1 MDMSTSIDSLDEN
14 QHQIHNTDPNVA
26 NSILDKFN
34 NMNISPNEGYQG
46 DLPPLNPQIPMM
58 EHDMENRNRNA
69 QLEEMRYMNPI
80 THIEAHKQKQQQI
93 IHQQQMMEAQ
103 YENENEN
110 EVDEEDEYEVIE
122 TNPTWKKVLN
132 EIRIVVF
139 VLIMVLFIFNNHFN
153 KFLSQIIPYL
163 RLNNYSY
170 DTNNLGSVF
179 KALIIGIFT
188 YLLIRFVKF

>member
-1 MDMSTSIDSLDEN
+1 MDMSTPIDSLDNN
-14 QHQIHNTDPNVA
+14 QPQMRDTDPNVA

-69 QLEEMRYMNPI
+69 QLEEMRYMNPVA
-80 THIEAHKQKQQQI
+80 HIEHQKQQQMI
-93 IHQQQMMEAQ
+93 QQQMMEAQ
-103 YENENEN
+103 YQDS
-110 EVDEEDEYEVIE
+110 DEDDDDEEYEVIE
-122 TNPTWKKVLN
+122 TNPMWKKVLN
-132 EIRIVVF
+132 ELRIVVF
-139 VLIMVLFIFNNHFN
+139 VLIMVLFIYNNHFN
-153 KFLSQIIPYL
+153 KFLTQIIPYL
-163 RLNNYSY
+163 RLNSYSY

-179 KALIIGIFT
+179 KAFIVGIFA

>member
-1 MDMSTSIDSLDEN
+1 MDMSTPIDSLDDN
-14 QHQIHNTDPNVA
+14 QSQMHDTDPNVA

-69 QLEEMRYMNPI
+69 QLEEMRYMNPVA
-80 THIEAHKQKQQQI
+80 HIEAQKQQQMI
-93 IHQQQMMEAQ
+93 QQQMMEAQ
-103 YENENEN
+103 YQDD
-110 EVDEEDEYEVIE
+110 DEDDEDEYEVIE
-122 TNPTWKKVLN
+122 TNPMWKKVLN
-132 EIRIVVF
+132 ELRIVVF

-153 KFLSQIIPYL
+153 KFLTQIIPYL
-163 RLNNYSY
+163 RLNSYSY

-179 KALIIGIFT
+179 KALIVGIFA

>member
-1 MDMSTSIDSLDEN
+1 MSTPIDSLNNN
-14 QHQIHNTDPNVA
+14 QPQIHDTDPNVA

-46 DLPPLNPQIPMM
+46 DLPPINPQIPIM

-80 THIEAHKQKQQQI
+80 AHIEYQKQQQ
-93 IHQQQMMEAQ
+93 MMMDAQ
-103 YENENEN
+103 YQDAE
-110 EVDEEDEYEVIE
+110 EVEDDEEYEVVE

-153 KFLSQIIPYL
+153 KFVTQIIPYL

-179 KALIIGIFT
+179 KASIVGIFS

>member
-1 MDMSTSIDSLDEN
+1 MDMSTPIDSLDGN
-14 QHQIHNTDPNVA
+14 QHQMHDTDPNVA

-80 THIEAHKQKQQQI
+80 AHIEHQKQQM
-93 IHQQQMMEAQ
+93 MMESQ
-103 YENENEN
+103 YQNQNSH
-110 EVDEEDEYEVIE
+110 EVIDDDDEDEEYEVTE
-122 TNPTWKKVLN
+122 TNPMWKKVLN

-153 KFLSQIIPYL
+153 KFLTQIIPYL
-163 RLNNYSY
+163 RLNCYSY

-179 KALIIGIFT
+179 KALIVGIFT

>member
-1 MDMSTSIDSLDEN
+1 MDMSTPIDSLDGN
-14 QHQIHNTDPNVA
+14 QHQMHDTDPNVA

-80 THIEAHKQKQQQI
+80 AHIEHQKQQM
-93 IHQQQMMEAQ
+93 MMESQ
-103 YENENEN
+103 YQNQNSH
-110 EVDEEDEYEVIE
+110 EVIDDDDEDEEYEVTE
-122 TNPTWKKVLN
+122 TNPMWKKVLN

-153 KFLSQIIPYL
+153 KFLTQIIPYL
-163 RLNNYSY
+163 RLNSYSY

-179 KALIIGIFT
+179 KALIVGIFT

>member
-1 MDMSTSIDSLDEN
+1 MDMSTPIDSLDEN
-14 QHQIHNTDPNVA
+14 QSQIHDTDPNVA

-69 QLEEMRYMNPI
+69 QLEEMRYMNPVA
-80 THIEAHKQKQQQI
+80 HIEAQKQQQMI
-93 IHQQQMMEAQ
+93 QQQMMEAQ
-103 YENENEN
+103 YQN
-110 EVDEEDEYEVIE
+110 EVDDDDEEYEEIIE
-122 TNPTWKKVLN
+122 TNPMWKKVLN

-139 VLIMVLFIFNNHFN
+139 ALIMVLFIFNNHFN
-153 KFLSQIIPYL
+153 KFLTQIIPYL
-163 RLNNYSY
+163 RLNSYSY

-179 KALIIGIFT
+179 KALIVGIFS